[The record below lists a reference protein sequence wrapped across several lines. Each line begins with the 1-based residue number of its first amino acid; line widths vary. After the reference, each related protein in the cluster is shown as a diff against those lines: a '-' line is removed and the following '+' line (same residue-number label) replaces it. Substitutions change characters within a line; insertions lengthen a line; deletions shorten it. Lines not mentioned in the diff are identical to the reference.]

1 MTKGLCE
8 IYMFLIL
15 SKISGISKL
24 VTCFE
29 SKTFPNEED
38 ILKTTIQVGTIRY
51 RRCALIFMDNEGLY
65 LSVKMIFKSYPVI
78 FIPWSSFKETKK
90 ERLYGRKAIQ
100 LDFRDSTLPSIK
112 IYETDFKGKK

>member
-1 MTKGLCE
+1 
-8 IYMFLIL
+8 MFSIL

-24 VTCFE
+24 VNCFE

-65 LSVKMIFKSYPVI
+65 LSAKMIFKSYPVI
-78 FIPWSSFKETKK
+78 FIPWSSIKETKK
-90 ERLYGRKAIQ
+90 RKIIWSKS
-100 LDFRDSTLPSIK
+100 DTTGF
-112 IYETDFKGKK
+112 